1 MGASVR
7 YFCRALLQ
15 RKAEGARGETVR
27 ESPEAKLQERRRRRN
42 SKRVAGGETARGVP
56 EAKPQQRRRRCIEV
70 FLLGLKKSRLRCRPA
85 TRW

>member
-15 RKAEGARGETVR
+15 REAEGARGETVR

-42 SKRVAGGETARGVP
+42 SKRGAGGETARGAP
-56 EAKPQQRRRRCIEV
+56 EAKPQQRRRRCTEV
-70 FLLGLKKSRLRCRPA
+70 FLLTLKNSPLLCLPA